1 MRKKGLSSGRD
12 GQRRKCPGVCRSGR
26 GWRLPSPLLAEDER
40 GSSRRWG
47 EPCGTQRYTPR
58 AELTPAPRQPAER
71 RSPRAPAVGGAEVAE
86 WLVAEAAC
94 GRHSALSP
102 GSLSHVAT
110 APRRGR
116 RPCASR
122 APAGR
127 SPAAAHRRPSL
138 SRPEGGRREPP
149 RILRASPG
157 MTEVRRCRFCFPASS
172 GLDCDLADAL
182 GTTATPVVLH
192 RL

>member
-1 MRKKGLSSGRD
+1 MRKKGLSRGSD

-40 GSSRRWG
+40 GSSRRRG

-71 RSPRAPAVGGAEVAE
+71 RSPRAPAVGGGSALRGAEVAE

-127 SPAAAHRRPSL
+127 SPAAAHRRPSR

-149 RILRASPG
+149 ADTESLSG
-157 MTEVRRCRFCFPASS
+157 MTEVRRCRFCLPGIFRF
-172 GLDCDLADAL
+172 GL
-182 GTTATPVVLH
+182 
-192 RL
+192 

>member
-1 MRKKGLSSGRD
+1 MRKKGLSRGSD

-40 GSSRRWG
+40 GSSRRRG

-71 RSPRAPAVGGAEVAE
+71 RSPRAPAVGGGSALRGAEVAE

-149 RILRASPG
+149 ADTEGLSGDDRSSP
-157 MTEVRRCRFCFPASS
+157 VPFLFARH
-172 GLDCDLADAL
+172 L
-182 GTTATPVVLH
+182 PVWTVI
-192 RL
+192 